1 MPSKKHEVC
10 VVGLGYVGLPLVVEF
25 GKQSPAVGFDTDT
38 TRIDELRRCIDRT
51 DELTAR
57 QLRASDVSYTS
68 DPHDIAA
75 CSFVIV
81 CVPTP
86 IDRHKI
92 PDLGHL
98 ESASEIVGRHMAKG
112 TIVVF
117 ESTVYPGVTEEV
129 CAPILERE
137 SGLTC
142 GRDFKIGYSP
152 ERVNP
157 ADKEHT
163 IPKITKVVSGMDKA
177 TLEEVARVY
186 STIVEAGVF
195 KARSIKTAE
204 AAKVIENIQRD
215 LNIALMNELS
225 LIFEKLGLNTGE
237 VLDAAATKWNFHP
250 YYPGLVG
257 GHCIGVDPYYLTHK
271 ALELGYHPRVI
282 LAGREI
288 NDTMYRHI
296 VDLAVRGLN
305 QSGKVLK
312 KSKALIMGVT
322 FKENVPDIRNSQIA
336 DVIAGLKELGIT
348 TLALDP
354 ILDKATGRRFGVK
367 LCTTLDEVGKGYDV
381 VIVGAPHKAFGKIPL
396 RELKKRTTRGPVLV
410 DIRGFYGRD
419 EAEKLGFA
427 YFTL

>member
-1 MPSKKHEVC
+1 MKKRDIC

-25 GKQSPAVGFDTDT
+25 GKHGPAMGFDTDER
-38 TRIDELRRCIDRT
+38 RIAELQKGIDANG
-51 DELTAR
+51 ELPKREIR
-57 QLRASDVSYTS
+57 QSKIRFTKDPSDIGSRN
-68 DPHDIAA
+68 
-75 CSFVIV
+75 FVIV

-92 PDLGHL
+92 PDLSHL
-98 ESASEIVGRHMAKG
+98 ESASELVGKHMAKG

-117 ESTVYPGVTEEV
+117 ESTVYPGVTEEI
-129 CAPILERE
+129 CAPILERA

-163 IPKITKVVSGMDKA
+163 IPNIVKVVSGMDKA
-177 TLEEVARVY
+177 TLNEVARVY
-186 STIVEAGVF
+186 SAIVKAGVY
-195 KARSIKTAE
+195 KAPSIKTAE

-225 LIFEKLGLNTGE
+225 LIFERLNLKTSE
-237 VLDAAATKWNFHP
+237 VLDAAATKWNFHR

-288 NDTMYRHI
+288 NDNMSRH
-296 VDLAVRGLN
+296 VVALAVRGLN
-305 QSGKVLK
+305 QAGKVLK
-312 KSKALIMGVT
+312 KSKALVMGVT
-322 FKENVPDIRNSQIA
+322 FKENVADTRNSKIG
-336 DVIAGLKELGIT
+336 DVITELKASGIKTVAFDPLLEGQEVHLGAPLLT
-348 TLALDP
+348 EFD
-354 ILDKATGRRFGVK
+354 R
-367 LCTTLDEVGKGYDV
+367 VGKGYDV
-381 VIVGAPHKAFGKIPL
+381 VVVGTPHQAFKRISL
-396 RELKKRTTRGPVLV
+396 RTLKERMKRKPVIV
-410 DIRGFYGRD
+410 DIREFYER
-419 EAEKLGFA
+419 EQAEKLGMT
-427 YFTL
+427 YFSL